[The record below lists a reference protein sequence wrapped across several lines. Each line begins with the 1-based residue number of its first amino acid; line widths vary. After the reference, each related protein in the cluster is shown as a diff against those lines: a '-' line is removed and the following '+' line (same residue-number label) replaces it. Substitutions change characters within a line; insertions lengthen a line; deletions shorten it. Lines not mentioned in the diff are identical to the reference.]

1 MLIASTQRN
10 EAMSKERDGC
20 DGDLHRRKIKF
31 NKSRTK
37 RKEKGGEKE
46 GGNSRKSKASVALV
60 ATKTRSR
67 ALENTSSYT
76 EERNTATLNE

>member
-31 NKSRTK
+31 NKSREKK
-37 RKEKGGEKE
+37 RKGR
-46 GGNSRKSKASVALV
+46 RKRGRKFAKVKSFGCLGCH
-60 ATKTRSR
+60 
-67 ALENTSSYT
+67 
-76 EERNTATLNE
+76 